1 MDIPQ
6 HEPGVIL
13 VLNNLQDMK
22 IYFTKSIKNKNNF
35 TAWSNFSFIETFGT
49 QCKQGKKDTPLPG
62 GIYSTEISRLDFMRF
77 NENRRGVV
85 VVDDMRALAR

>member
-6 HEPGVIL
+6 HAPGVIL
-13 VLNNLQDMK
+13 ELNLQDMK

-35 TAWSNFSFIETFGT
+35 TAWSTFSFIETFGT
-49 QCKQGKKDTPLPG
+49 ACKQGRKDIPLR
-62 GIYSTEISRLDFMRF
+62 GIYSTEISRYDFMRF
-77 NENRRGVV
+77 NQDRRGVV